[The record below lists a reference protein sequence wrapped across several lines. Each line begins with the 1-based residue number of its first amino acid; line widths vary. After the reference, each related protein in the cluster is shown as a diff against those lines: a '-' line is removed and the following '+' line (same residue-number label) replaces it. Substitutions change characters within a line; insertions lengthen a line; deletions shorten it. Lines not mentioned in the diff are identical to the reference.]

1 MELGEKIRKARL
13 EAGLTQRQL
22 CGGEITRNML
32 SLIENGSAK
41 PSMKTLQYLAAK
53 LEKSVSYFLEDDVCI
68 TPNQRVMETI
78 RRLYDVGE
86 YREAALALEAYEAPD
101 EAFDREWNLLYV
113 LVHLELAQWAV
124 DQKRTLYAR
133 ELLQK
138 ADRPVPYCQ
147 EALNRRRLLLT
158 GRLQCCPVWMKSCC
172 SEPGKLWKR
181 EIRSGQGICWMRQK
195 IQLLSSGSFC
205 GEMPICWR
213 KNTKQ
218 QQPVFTGQNV
228 LRQEKQSQDWNNAI
242 VNWVI
247 LKRPMNMPASEDK
260 RKKRQSTLAV
270 LPARP
275 I

>member
-158 GRLQCCPVWMKSCC
+158 GRLQLQQISTMLPSLD
-172 SEPGKLWKR
+172 EELLLRAR
-181 EIRSGQGICWMRQK
+181 EALEKGNPQRAGNLLDAAEDTAAFQW
-195 IQLLSSGSFC
+195 QLLRGDRRDF
-205 GEMPICWR
+205 PLPR
-213 KNTKQ
+213 K
-218 QQPVFTGQNV
+218 
-228 LRQEKQSQDWNNAI
+228 R
-242 VNWVI
+242 
-247 LKRPMNMPASEDK
+247 
-260 RKKRQSTLAV
+260 
-270 LPARP
+270 
-275 I
+275 